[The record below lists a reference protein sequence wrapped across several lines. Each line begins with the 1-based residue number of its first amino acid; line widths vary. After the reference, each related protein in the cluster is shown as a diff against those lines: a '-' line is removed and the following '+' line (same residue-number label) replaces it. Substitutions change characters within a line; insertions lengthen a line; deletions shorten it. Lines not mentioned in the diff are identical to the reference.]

1 MTLGTSSHKTRE
13 AGCSRRGGQS
23 AVMVPAVLRLARVSA
38 SPGGLGTQAAP
49 PHPQPT
55 RHPSGPLWHAALPGS
70 HTATGWGRGSENLR
84 PGPSWGRACG
94 SSWAQPHRVPG
105 PLSRLR
111 VDPAAGRGGVGVTR
125 DGQGS
130 QVALLPVRKNV
141 CGKGPA
147 ALRKSR
153 LARDRIIKGNL
164 PVIGFCFILVL
175 K

>member
-1 MTLGTSSHKTRE
+1 MTLGTSSHKTHE
-13 AGCSRRGGQS
+13 AGCSREGTVRSDGASGAQTRACVSISRGVGD
-23 AVMVPAVLRLARVSA
+23 
-38 SPGGLGTQAAP
+38 PGCAP
-49 PHPQPT
+49 PP
-55 RHPSGPLWHAALPGS
+55 PSPRATPERHAALPGS

-153 LARDRIIKGNL
+153 LAGDRIIKGNL